1 MSTTYFGDEMTE
13 KNGHFM
19 IVKDMPMVDYLK
31 HTNYLGGSMLNL
43 LLNRPDK
50 YKYRYID
57 GHSEQDTR
65 ATKVGRIT
73 HTLFMEPYLFDEE
86 YHLIP
91 RYYTNK
97 DGKTCEWRENENYKH
112 VKEDIEKAKAK
123 TRIKESELMEASSY
137 ASALINNKFA
147 NDARKSS
154 IIEPTM
160 FCTVSPKVQVKSRP
174 DMLDTKINIAYNVK
188 TTKSLKPDDFFKT
201 AISLGY
207 DISAALT
214 AYCYEKTH
222 ERKLEDYI
230 FIVVE
235 KSDTT
240 PVEIFSSKDPM
251 YGEGSMTFLQFGAKR
266 LAKALEIYKRCTKHN
281 LWLPFEDSGSLHTMK
296 VPYYALKEFI
306 DDE

>member
-1 MSTTYFGDEMTE
+1 MTD

-19 IVKDMPMVDYLK
+19 IVKDMPMVDYLN

-73 HTLFMEPYLFDEE
+73 HTLFMEPDLFYQE
-86 YHLIP
+86 YHVIP
-91 RYYTNK
+91 SYYTNK
-97 DGKTCEWRENENYKH
+97 DGKICDWRDNKNYSH
-112 VKEDIEKAKAK
+112 VKEDIEKAGNR
-123 TRIKESELMEASSY
+123 TRLTTSEIDEAHNYAMALKQNDFAADALEESV
-137 ASALINNKFA
+137 
-147 NDARKSS
+147 
-154 IIEPTM
+154 IEPTM
-160 FCTVSPKVQVKSRP
+160 FCTLSSKVQVKSRP
-174 DMLDTKINIAYNVK
+174 DMLDTKKDIAYNVK

-222 ERKLEDYI
+222 ERKLEDYV

-240 PVEIFSSKDPM
+240 PVEIFSSKEPM

-266 LAKALEIYKRCTKHN
+266 LAKALKKYEQCTTSN
-281 LWLPFEDSGSLHTMK
+281 TWPAFDDSGSTHTMK
-296 VPYYALKEFI
+296 VPYYALKEFVE
-306 DDE
+306 DE